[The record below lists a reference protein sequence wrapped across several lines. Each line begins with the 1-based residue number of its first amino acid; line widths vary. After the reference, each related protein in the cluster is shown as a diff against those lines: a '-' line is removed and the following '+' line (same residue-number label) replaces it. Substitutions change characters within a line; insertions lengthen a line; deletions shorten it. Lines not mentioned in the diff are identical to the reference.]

1 MMAAGKKTRNM
12 EKENKC
18 TIMVNTMKDNG
29 CNQKEMDLESSIKMR
44 RISTKDI
51 GKMTKNKEKE
61 FNWKMTIDMK
71 EISKRE

>member
-12 EKENKC
+12 EKENKY